1 MGKFSETTWTTVRCR
16 PPESDHIFGKMN
28 PNLAKQRREIILY
41 LNNLSRYIKMVTEN
55 ITVSFS
61 IQIGVT

>member
-1 MGKFSETTWTTVRCR
+1 
-16 PPESDHIFGKMN
+16 MN